1 MSHCFIRKKFQL
13 PPFSFSW
20 PFNIWYI
27 CTFFCLQT
35 QNQKSNKSI
44 CKQFAIPVLLVHRRA
59 INVTSTMSFSI
70 AVWKLL
76 KPGDQLRFTLDGP
89 IHPKFCPSKHDAD
102 YSDKHNQISL
112 WSKKEGYSL
121 GRQEAS
127 RDQAAENTCH
137 NSEIH
142 EGKKLLALMVLENS
156 DLVINEKFQHII
168 IPKKSG
174 VCLQNVGIN
183 M

>member
-1 MSHCFIRKKFQL
+1 M
-13 PPFSFSW
+13 
-20 PFNIWYI
+20 
-27 CTFFCLQT
+27 
-35 QNQKSNKSI
+35 
-44 CKQFAIPVLLVHRRA
+44 
-59 INVTSTMSFSI
+59 TSTMSFSI

-89 IHPKFCPSKHDAD
+89 THPKFSQV
-102 YSDKHNQISL
+102 NMMQITL
-112 WSKKEGYSL
+112 INTIEFHYEVKKEGYSL

-137 NSEIH
+137 NSEIY